1 MSDTCQ
7 EIAKMIDH
15 SLLRPELT
23 TDDVIHGCEIAKKYH
38 VASVCCRPA
47 DVPLVAQ
54 ALAGSGVKASTVIGF
69 PHGSHATAVKVFE
82 AEQAIRDGAEE
93 LDMVLNIGR
102 LRSRDFDD
110 VKRDIAAVVEVAH
123 RQNVLVKVI
132 LENAYLTDELK
143 VIGCQLVEQAGA
155 DFVKTSTGFA
165 PGGATDTCAR
175 IVAQRL
181 GERWG
186 KPVAAVLGALM
197 AQVDLGAGAIGGK
210 DSMSGSFEDLDVPPT
225 LVSFAV
231 ATGSLDRVVSPEF

>member
-93 LDMVLNIGR
+93 LDMVINIVR
-102 LRSRDFDD
+102 LRSRDLDY
-110 VKRDIAAVVEVAH
+110 VKRDIAAVVEVAR
-123 RQNVLVKVI
+123 RQRVLVLWREHVVGQVEDAN
-132 LENAYLTDELK
+132 ENRDEDDA
-143 VIGCQLVEQAGA
+143 C
-155 DFVKTSTGFA
+155 
-165 PGGATDTCAR
+165 P
-175 IVAQRL
+175 
-181 GERWG
+181 GER
-186 KPVAAVLGALM
+186 VRDVENHDDNR
-197 AQVDLGAGAIGGK
+197 QCERRAGW
-210 DSMSGSFEDLDVPPT
+210 
-225 LVSFAV
+225 
-231 ATGSLDRVVSPEF
+231 RRQ

>member
-1 MSDTCQ
+1 MTYSCQ

-23 TDDVIHGCEIAKKYH
+23 TDEVIQGCEIAQKYQ

-69 PHGSHATAVKVFE
+69 PHGAHTTAAKVFE
-82 AEQAIRDGAEE
+82 AEQAMRDGAEE

-102 LRSRDFDD
+102 LRSRDFDY
-110 VKRDIAAVVEVAH
+110 VKRDIAAVVEVAR
-123 RQNVLVKVI
+123 RQRVLVKVI

-143 VIGCQLVEQAGA
+143 VIGCQLAEQAGA

-165 PGGATDTCAR
+165 PSGATLDDLALMRRSVSANVQIKAAGGVRDLDMALKVRAAGCTRFGATQTEAILEECAR
-175 IVAQRL
+175 RMRA
-181 GERWG
+181 GEQ
-186 KPVAAVLGALM
+186 A
-197 AQVDLGAGAIGGK
+197 
-210 DSMSGSFEDLDVPPT
+210 
-225 LVSFAV
+225 
-231 ATGSLDRVVSPEF
+231 